1 MWNMFGR
8 EKKWILFLITDR
20 KRRRQIDASPEGAKY
35 GRRVVTNAKGAVEA
49 LGDITRTWDMILVDG
64 LERPLIECLRTMR
77 ARPIIVSFVAKHHTG
92 LIIRKVTDIPDL
104 ESVIRFHLGRQSD
117 ETPMRTG

>member
-1 MWNMFGR
+1 MFGR
-8 EKKWILFLITDR
+8 EKKWVLFLITDR
-20 KRRRQIDASPEGAKY
+20 KRRRQINASLEVAKY
-35 GRRVVTNAKGAVEA
+35 GRRVVTSAKGAVEA
-49 LGDITRTWDMILVDG
+49 LGDITRTWDMIVVDG
-64 LERPLIECLRTMR
+64 LEQPLIEHLRTMR
-77 ARPIIVSFVAKHHTG
+77 ATPIIISFVAKPHTD

>member
-1 MWNMFGR
+1 MFGR

-20 KRRRQIDASPEGAKY
+20 KRRRQIDASLEVSKY
-35 GRRVVTNAKGAVEA
+35 GRRVVTSAKGAVEA
-49 LGDITRTWDMILVDG
+49 LGDITRTWDMIVGDR
-64 LERPLIECLRTMR
+64 LERPLIECLRAMR

-92 LIIRKVTDIPDL
+92 LIIRKVTDMPDL

>member
-1 MWNMFGR
+1 MFGR

-35 GRRVVTNAKGAVEA
+35 GRRVVTSAKGAVEA
-49 LGDITRTWDMILVDG
+49 LGDITRTWDMIVVDG

-77 ARPIIVSFVAKHHTG
+77 AMPIIVSFVARHHTG
-92 LIIRKVTDIPDL
+92 LIIRGVTDIPDL

>member
-1 MWNMFGR
+1 MFGR

-20 KRRRQIDASPEGAKY
+20 KRRRQIDASLEVAKY
-35 GRRVVTNAKGAVEA
+35 GRRVVTSAKGAVEA

-92 LIIRKVTDIPDL
+92 LIIRKVTDMPDL